1 MRLLLPCK
9 RHRIII
15 QLFGER
21 LPENSLRASGRGIGH
36 SRSNWIC
43 IQNSVDRKYCVYLSE
58 SLPFG
63 YRLGSE
69 KKEEKRSENK
79 KFYFFS
85 SCHFDESADDNRKTQ
100 KRERERERT
109 KNSFLDRWAAVRT
122 LIMENLMQLISN
134 FLPDLGSFFFILSE
148 SSILSIN

>member
-21 LPENSLRASGRGIGH
+21 LPGNSLRASGRSIGH
-36 SRSNWIC
+36 SQSNWIC

-58 SLPFG
+58 SLPSVIHWSKKIKKNRRRKKVKTKILF
-63 YRLGSE
+63 LPVLAILTKAQTTIE
-69 KKEEKRSENK
+69 KHK
-79 KFYFFS
+79 
-85 SCHFDESADDNRKTQ
+85 
-100 KRERERERT
+100 RERT
-109 KNSFLDRWAAVRT
+109 KNFFLDHCAPVRT

-134 FLPDLGSFFFILSE
+134 FLPELRTLFSYLNPLFYL
-148 SSILSIN
+148 

>member
-21 LPENSLRASGRGIGH
+21 LPGNSLRASGRSIGH
-36 SRSNWIC
+36 SQSNWIC

-58 SLPFG
+58 SLP
-63 YRLGSE
+63 SVIHWSKKKKIEEE
-69 KKEEKRSENK
+69 KKVKTKILFLPVLAILTKAQTTIEKHK
-79 KFYFFS
+79 
-85 SCHFDESADDNRKTQ
+85 
-100 KRERERERT
+100 RERT
-109 KNSFLDRWAAVRT
+109 KNFFLDHCAPVRT

-134 FLPDLGSFFFILSE
+134 FLPELRTLFFLI
-148 SSILSIN
+148 SILYFIYKLDI